1 MFRQIH
7 KIGVVE
13 IYKKQAVMAQSGTG
27 QYPKTF
33 YFSITCC
40 VYE

>member
-13 IYKKQAVMAQSGTG
+13 IYKKQAGMAQSGTA
-27 QYPKTF
+27 
-33 YFSITCC
+33 
-40 VYE
+40 